1 VEAEIELVAS
11 GGITSPKGFYA
22 GAAYAGIK
30 KKVDNVLD
38 LGVLYSQAS
47 SATAA

>member
-1 VEAEIELVAS
+1 VEAEIELVAL

-30 KKVDNVLD
+30 KKGDNALD
-38 LGVLYSQAS
+38 LSVLYSQAS